1 MSLLKVFMK
10 NPTKLGMFFVAGL
23 FAIGVHSEPL
33 NFDIGYS
40 KLHYKESGGPPK
52 DDIDHVKFAVSR
64 NDFEAL
70 LSFNVRSA
78 KGTYRGFSYEVTV
91 PYILG
96 LYYKP
101 EIHLGAGIDLFA
113 RVGITHASAE
123 VKGTNSSLKVKSS
136 GNDLGFGLGMSMLS
150 TKNTKVTLDYTSYY
164 NRSGVAING
173 FSLTNTFLFP

>member
-1 MSLLKVFMK
+1 MK
-10 NPTKLGMFFVAGL
+10 NSTKLGMFLVATF
-23 FAIGVHSEPL
+23 FAVSARAEPL
-33 NFDIGYS
+33 NFDVGYS
-40 KLHYKESGGPPK
+40 KLQYKESGSVSN
-52 DDIDHVKFAVSR
+52 DIDHVKFAVSR

-78 KGTYRGFSYEVTV
+78 KGTYNSVSYELTV

-113 RVGITHASAE
+113 RVGITHSSNE
-123 VKGTNSSLKVKSS
+123 FKGTNSSVKIASS
-136 GNDLGFGLGMSMLS
+136 GNSLGYGLGMSMLS
-150 TKNTKVTLDYTSYY
+150 TKTTKVTLDYTSYY

>member
-1 MSLLKVFMK
+1 MSLWKVFMK
-10 NPTKLGMFFVAGL
+10 NLTKLGIFLVAGL
-23 FAIGVHSEPL
+23 FAVGVHSEPL
-33 NFDIGYS
+33 NFDVGYS
-40 KLHYKESGGPPK
+40 KLHYKESGTPT

-78 KGTYRGFSYEVTV
+78 KGTYRSFSYEVTV

-123 VKGTNSSLKVKSS
+123 VKGTNSSVKTASS

-150 TKNTKVTLDYTSYY
+150 TKTTKVTLDYTSYY

>member
-1 MSLLKVFMK
+1 MK
-10 NPTKLGMFFVAGL
+10 NSTKLGVFLVAIL
-23 FAIGVHSEPL
+23 FAVVVRAEPL
-33 NFDIGYS
+33 NFDVGYS
-40 KLHYKESGGPPK
+40 KLHFKESGTAT
-52 DDIDHVKFAVSR
+52 DDVDHVKFAVSR
-64 NDFEAL
+64 NNFEAL
-70 LSFNVRSA
+70 ASFNVRSA
-78 KGTYRGFSYEVTV
+78 KGIYRGVSYEFTV

-101 EIHLGAGIDLFA
+101 EIHLGAGINLFA

-123 VKGTNSSLKVKSS
+123 VKGTNSSLKVESS

>member
-1 MSLLKVFMK
+1 MK
-10 NPTKLGMFFVAGL
+10 NSTKLGMFLVATFCAVG
-23 FAIGVHSEPL
+23 ARAEPL
-33 NFDIGYS
+33 NFDVGYS
-40 KLHYKESGGPPK
+40 KLHYKESGTVIGSQ
-52 DDIDHVKFAVSR
+52 DIDHVKFAVSR

-78 KGTYRGFSYEVTV
+78 KGTYQSVSYELTV

-96 LYYKP
+96 VYYKP

-113 RVGITHASAE
+113 RVGITHASNE
-123 VKGTNSSLKVKSS
+123 FKGTNSSVKGTSS